1 MWNVLSRCRLLTST
15 PLLGSLASASRC
27 TAASLFH
34 VLAGSGAGTC
44 PISPLANQSA
54 SSRTALL
61 NQSPAQLLLPAAGPL
76 LSQVCGFKVKGRLKR
91 RCKDCYFV
99 VRQQRLFVI
108 CKTHPRHKQ
117 MSMKKRDHN
126 TWILTDATQ
135 SPVRAW

>member
-1 MWNVLSRCRLLTST
+1 MWNALSRCRLLVNS

-27 TAASLFH
+27 TASLFH
-34 VLAGSGAGTC
+34 VLAGPNVGTC
-44 PISPLANQSA
+44 LSPLANQSS
-54 SSRTALL
+54 SSRALL
-61 NQSPAQLLLPAAGPL
+61 PSQSPDQLLLPTASPL

-117 MSMKKRDHN
+117 MSMKKREHN